1 MKDSSILSII
11 LVDDHALTR
20 MELRELLKS
29 RPEWTILAEAGNGKE
44 AVTLVS
50 EKIPDIVVMDVQMPV
65 MNGLDATREILLH
78 HPDTSVIM
86 VSNYT
91 DPALISTALDAG
103 AMGYVSK
110 QSAFEDLIPGIEAV
124 AEGRLY
130 VQGQQ
135 EG

>member
-1 MKDSSILSII
+1 
-11 LVDDHALTR
+11 
-20 MELRELLKS
+20 
-29 RPEWTILAEAGNGKE
+29 
-44 AVTLVS
+44 VS

-65 MNGLDATREILLH
+65 MNGLDAAREILLH

-86 VSNYT
+86 VSNYA

-130 VQGQQ
+130 VRGQQ
-135 EG
+135 DG